1 LDQALS
7 ALQAQL
13 SASDAQRLSAWTGQ
27 LGAMAAELRRGQRQA
42 DEQAAAR
49 QAQTCATLEH
59 TAQRIVAQAEAQAG
73 RTLAEI
79 HTLLHT
85 AAEAPRAAAELVGQL
100 RDKLSD
106 SLARD
111 NAMLDERSRMLATLN
126 TLLDAVQHSTTGQ
139 RAAIDT
145 LLTSTA
151 DWLER
156 SGARF
161 TEKIDAGSARME
173 SVAAQLSASAVDV
186 ASLGEAFGAAV
197 DGFSRSSEQ
206 LMAHLQRVDVSLG
219 RSMARSDEQLAYYVA
234 QAREVIDL
242 SLASQKQIVDDLQRI
257 AGRHTAQA

>member
-1 LDQALS
+1 M
-7 ALQAQL
+7 LQ
-13 SASDAQRLSAWTGQ
+13 
-27 LGAMAAELRRGQRQA
+27 
-42 DEQAAAR
+42 
-49 QAQTCATLEH
+49 
-59 TAQRIVAQAEAQAG
+59 
-73 RTLAEI
+73 
-79 HTLLHT
+79 T

-161 TEKIDAGSARME
+161 TEKIDAELGAHGIGGR
-173 SVAAQLSASAVDV
+173 AAERQRGGRGQPGRGLRRRRRRLQPVQRAS
-186 ASLGEAFGAAV
+186 
-197 DGFSRSSEQ
+197 
-206 LMAHLQRVDVSLG
+206 
-219 RSMARSDEQLAYYVA
+219 
-234 QAREVIDL
+234 
-242 SLASQKQIVDDLQRI
+242 
-257 AGRHTAQA
+257 